1 MNIFFIHENPVL
13 SAKAMTDK
21 HIVKMIIESAQ
32 LMSTA
37 HNLLDGESNLYRTT
51 HKNHPSA
58 IWTRTS
64 AYNYMWLYRH
74 FIALCEEYARRYN
87 RTHLTYTKLHRALRY
102 PPKNILIKNFTN
114 PPQAMPDIYKSLD
127 TVTAYRNYYTAE
139 KLHKQSDIDRYNL
152 IIGLDIYLENN
163 YTGGTV

>member
-13 SAKAMTDK
+13 SAKAMSNR

-37 HNLLDGESNLYRTT
+37 HYLLDGDSPDLYRPT

-58 IWTRTS
+58 VWTRSS
-64 AYNYMWLYRH
+64 AHNYMWLYRH
-74 FIALCEEYARRYN
+74 FIALCEEYTERYN

-102 PPKNILIKNFTN
+102 PPKHIIIKNFTQ
-114 PPQAMPDIYKSLD
+114 PPQAMPDIYRQPDS
-127 TVTAYRNYYTAE
+127 VVAYRLYYSSE
-139 KLHKQSDIDRYNL
+139 KLFTDEDKKRYDFY
-152 IIGLDIYLENN
+152 IGLDNYLKEN
-163 YTGGTV
+163 YHE